1 MIKTV
6 SYLDLGTMSSGMVSN
21 FLKVGYTLTILLF
34 IGGGSLMG
42 QQLKEIEPQQLV
54 FKDDGAIPN
63 STLPLLLYREAFA
76 ANTKDLASA
85 IEQRFAENDWTGSW
99 RAGVYPFPHYHS
111 TTHEVLG
118 VFGGSATLRLGGAQ
132 GTTVKVGP
140 GDVIVIP
147 AGVGHQNLGSSAD
160 FSVVGA
166 YPGGRR
172 WDLLR
177 GLPGE
182 RPQADRNIAAVPLP
196 DNDPLYVPN
205 GPLKRIWKSQ

>member
-1 MIKTV
+1 MTNSFKASCKLI
-6 SYLDLGTMSSGMVSN
+6 
-21 FLKVGYTLTILLF
+21 ILLF
-34 IGGGSLMG
+34 VGGGSLMG
-42 QQLKEIEPQQLV
+42 QQPKEVEPQQFV

-63 STLPLLLYREAFA
+63 NPLPLLLYRQAFA
-76 ANTKDLASA
+76 ANTKDLASV

-118 VFGGSATLRLGGAQ
+118 VFCGSATLRLGGAP
-132 GTTVKVGP
+132 GTTVEVHP
-140 GDVIVIP
+140 GDAIVIP

-182 RPQADRNIAAVPLP
+182 RPEADRNIAMVPLP
-196 DNDPLYVPN
+196 YTDPLYGPN
-205 GPLKRIWKSQ
+205 GPLKRVWNPK

>member
-1 MIKTV
+1 VKIGFRG
-6 SYLDLGTMSSGMVSN
+6 LGTIGSGMMPH
-21 FLKVGYTLTILLF
+21 FLKVGYGFIILLF

-42 QQLKEIEPQQLV
+42 QQPKEVEPQQLV
-54 FKDDGAIPN
+54 FKDDGSIPN
-63 STLPLLLYREAFA
+63 NTLPLLLYREAFA
-76 ANTKDLASA
+76 EDTKDLASVM
-85 IEQRFAENDWTGSW
+85 EQRFAENDWTGSW

-111 TTHEVLG
+111 TSHEVLG
-118 VFGGSATLRLGGAQ
+118 VFSGSATLRLGGAQ
-132 GTTVKVGP
+132 GTTVEVRL
-140 GDVIVIP
+140 GDVIVVP

-166 YPGGRR
+166 YPGGRQ

-196 DNDPLYVPN
+196 DNDPVYGSN
-205 GPLKRIWKSQ
+205 GPLKRIWKSR

>member
-1 MIKTV
+1 MLKTI
-6 SYLDLGTMSSGMVSN
+6 SYLGLGTMGSRMASN
-21 FLKVGYTLTILLF
+21 LVKAGCKLTILLF
-34 IGGGSLMG
+34 IGERSLMA
-42 QQLKEIEPQQLV
+42 QQPKEIEPQQLV

-63 STLPLLLYREAFA
+63 NTLPLLFYRQAFA
-76 ANTKDLASA
+76 ADTTDLASV

-111 TTHEVLG
+111 TSHEVLG
-118 VFGGSATLRLGGAQ
+118 VFSGSAKLRLGGAQ
-132 GTTVKVGP
+132 GKTVEVRP

-166 YPGGRR
+166 YPGGRK

-177 GLPGE
+177 RLPGE

-196 DNDPLYVPN
+196 DNDPLYGSD
-205 GPLKRIWKSQ
+205 GPLKRIWKSR

>member
-1 MIKTV
+1 MKIGFRG
-6 SYLDLGTMSSGMVSN
+6 LGTIGSGMMPH
-21 FLKVGYTLTILLF
+21 FLKVGYGFIILLL

-42 QQLKEIEPQQLV
+42 QQPKEVEPQQLV
-54 FKDDGAIPN
+54 FKDDGSIPN
-63 STLPLLLYREAFA
+63 NTLPLLLYREAFGPD
-76 ANTKDLASA
+76 TKDLASV

-111 TTHEVLG
+111 TSHEVLG
-118 VFGGSATLRLGGAQ
+118 VFSGSATLRLGGAQ
-132 GTTVKVGP
+132 GTTAEARL

-166 YPGGRR
+166 YPGGRQ

-196 DNDPLYVPN
+196 HNDPVYGSN
-205 GPLKRIWKSQ
+205 GPLKRIWKSR

>member
-1 MIKTV
+1 MPH
-6 SYLDLGTMSSGMVSN
+6 
-21 FLKVGYTLTILLF
+21 FLKGRIRFIILLF

-42 QQLKEIEPQQLV
+42 QQPKEVEPQQLV
-54 FKDDGAIPN
+54 FKDDGSIPN
-63 STLPLLLYREAFA
+63 NTLPLLFYREASA
-76 ANTKDLASA
+76 PDTKDLASV

-111 TTHEVLG
+111 TSHEVLG
-118 VFGGSATLRLGGAQ
+118 VFSGSATLRLGGAQ
-132 GTTVKVGP
+132 GTTVEVRL

-147 AGVGHQNLGSSAD
+147 AGVGHQNLGSSVN

-166 YPGGRR
+166 YPGGRQ

-196 DNDPLYVPN
+196 DNDPVYGSN
-205 GPLKRIWKSQ
+205 GPLKRIWKSR

>member
-1 MIKTV
+1 MISV
-6 SYLDLGTMSSGMVSN
+6 ANL
-21 FLKVGYTLTILLF
+21 LKARYALTIFLC
-34 IGGGSLMG
+34 IEGGTLMG
-42 QQLKEIEPQQLV
+42 QQPKEVEPQQLV

-63 STLPLLLYREAFA
+63 NTLPLLLYRQAFA
-76 ANTKDLASA
+76 ANTKDLASF

-111 TTHEVLG
+111 TSHEALG
-118 VFGGSATLRLGGAQ
+118 VFSGSATLRLGGAQ
-132 GTTVKVGP
+132 GTTAEARL

-147 AGVGHQNLGSSAD
+147 AGVGHQTLGSSAD
-160 FSVVGA
+160 FSIVGA
-166 YPGGRR
+166 YPGGRQ

-196 DNDPLYVPN
+196 DNDPVYSSN
-205 GPLKRIWKSQ
+205 GPLKRIWKSR

>member
-1 MIKTV
+1 MNI
-6 SYLDLGTMSSGMVSN
+6 
-21 FLKVGYTLTILLF
+21 FKVIIFLF
-34 IGGGSLMG
+34 IGGGSLMA
-42 QQLKEIEPQQLV
+42 QQPKEIEPQQLI

-63 STLPLLLYREAFA
+63 NTLPLLFYRQAFA
-76 ANTKDLASA
+76 ANTKDLASV
-85 IEQRFAENDWTGSW
+85 IEQRFAENDWTNSW
-99 RAGVYPFPHYHS
+99 RASVYPFTHYHS

-118 VFGGSATLRLGGAQ
+118 VFSGSATLRLGGAQ
-132 GTTVKVGP
+132 GTTVEVHP

-166 YPGGRR
+166 YPGGRQ

-182 RPQADRNIAAVPLP
+182 RPGADRNIAAVPLP
-196 DNDPLYVPN
+196 DNDPLYGPD
-205 GPLKRIWKSQ
+205 GPLKRIWKPQ

>member
-1 MIKTV
+1 VKIGFRAP
-6 SYLDLGTMSSGMVSN
+6 GTIDSGMMPH
-21 FLKVGYTLTILLF
+21 FLKVGYGSIILLF
-34 IGGGSLMG
+34 IGKGSLMG
-42 QQLKEIEPQQLV
+42 QQPKEVEPQQLV
-54 FKDDGAIPN
+54 FKDDGSIPN
-63 STLPLLLYREAFA
+63 NTLPLLLYREAFA
-76 ANTKDLASA
+76 PDTKDLASV

-111 TTHEVLG
+111 TSHEVLG
-118 VFGGSATLRLGGAQ
+118 VFSGSATLRLGGAQ
-132 GTTVKVGP
+132 GTTVEVRL

-166 YPGGRR
+166 YSGGRQ

-196 DNDPLYVPN
+196 DNDPVYGSN
-205 GPLKRIWKSQ
+205 GPLKRIWKSR

>member
-1 MIKTV
+1 MKIGFRG
-6 SYLDLGTMSSGMVSN
+6 LGTIGSGMMPH
-21 FLKVGYTLTILLF
+21 FLKVGYGFIILLF

-42 QQLKEIEPQQLV
+42 QQPKEVEPQQLV
-54 FKDDGAIPN
+54 FKDDGSIPN
-63 STLPLLLYREAFA
+63 NTLPLLLYREAFA
-76 ANTKDLASA
+76 PGTKDLASV
-85 IEQRFAENDWTGSW
+85 IEQRFAENDWTGAW

-111 TTHEVLG
+111 TSHEVLG
-118 VFGGSATLRLGGAQ
+118 VFSGSATLRLGGAQ
-132 GTTVKVGP
+132 GTTVEVRL

-166 YPGGRR
+166 YPGGRQ

-177 GLPGE
+177 GLPRE

-196 DNDPLYVPN
+196 HNDPVYGSN
-205 GPLKRIWKSQ
+205 GPLKRIWKSR

>member
-1 MIKTV
+1 MISV
-6 SYLDLGTMSSGMVSN
+6 ANL
-21 FLKVGYTLTILLF
+21 LKARYALTIFLC
-34 IGGGSLMG
+34 IEGGILMG
-42 QQLKEIEPQQLV
+42 QQPKEIEPQQLV

-63 STLPLLLYREAFA
+63 NTLPLLLYRQAFA
-76 ANTKDLASA
+76 ANTKDLASF
-85 IEQRFAENDWTGSW
+85 IEQGFAENDWTGSW

-111 TTHEVLG
+111 TSHEVLG
-118 VFGGSATLRLGGAQ
+118 VFSGSATLRLGGAQ
-132 GTTVKVGP
+132 GTTVEVRR

-182 RPQADRNIAAVPLP
+182 RPQADHNIAAVPLP
-196 DNDPLYVPN
+196 DNDPLYGSN
-205 GPLKRIWKSQ
+205 GPLKRIWKSR

>member
-1 MIKTV
+1 VKIGFRG
-6 SYLDLGTMSSGMVSN
+6 LGTIGSGMMPH
-21 FLKVGYTLTILLF
+21 FLKVGYGFIILLL

-42 QQLKEIEPQQLV
+42 QQPKEVEPQQLV
-54 FKDDGAIPN
+54 FKDDSSIPN
-63 STLPLLLYREAFA
+63 NTLPLLLYREAFGPD
-76 ANTKDLASA
+76 TKDLASV

-111 TTHEVLG
+111 TSHEALG
-118 VFGGSATLRLGGAQ
+118 VFSGSATLRLGGAQ
-132 GTTVKVGP
+132 GTTAEARL

-166 YPGGRR
+166 YPGGRQ

-196 DNDPLYVPN
+196 HNDPVYGSN
-205 GPLKRIWKSQ
+205 GPLKRIWKSR

>member
-1 MIKTV
+1 MISVAK
-6 SYLDLGTMSSGMVSN
+6 L
-21 FLKVGYTLTILLF
+21 LKARYALTIFLC
-34 IGGGSLMG
+34 IEGGTLMG
-42 QQLKEIEPQQLV
+42 QQPKEVQPEQLV

-63 STLPLLLYREAFA
+63 NTLPLLLYRQAFA
-76 ANTKDLASA
+76 ANTKGLASF

-111 TTHEVLG
+111 TSHEVLG
-118 VFGGSATLRLGGAQ
+118 VFSGSATLRLGGAQ
-132 GTTVKVGP
+132 GTTVEVHP

-147 AGVGHQNLGSSAD
+147 AGVGHQNLGSGAD

-182 RPQADRNIAAVPLP
+182 RPQADHNIAAVPLP
-196 DNDPLYVPN
+196 DNDPLYGSN
-205 GPLKRIWKSQ
+205 GPLKRIWKSR

>member
-1 MIKTV
+1 MACNLLNTRYWLAI
-6 SYLDLGTMSSGMVSN
+6 
-21 FLKVGYTLTILLF
+21 FLI
-34 IGGGSLMG
+34 IGGGSVMG
-42 QQLKEIEPQQLV
+42 QQSKEVEPQQLV
-54 FKDDGAIPN
+54 FKDDGVIPN
-63 STLPLLLYREAFA
+63 NTLPLLLYRQAFA
-76 ANTKDLASA
+76 PDTKDLASV
-85 IEQRFAENDWTGSW
+85 IEQRFADNDWTGSW
-99 RAGVYPFPHYHS
+99 RAGVYPFAHYHS

-118 VFGGSATLRLGGAQ
+118 VFSGSATLRLGGAQ
-132 GTTVKVGP
+132 GTTVEVRP

-182 RPQADRNIAAVPLP
+182 RPQADRNIAAVPSP
-196 DNDPLYVPN
+196 DNDP
-205 GPLKRIWKSQ
+205 

>member
-1 MIKTV
+1 
-6 SYLDLGTMSSGMVSN
+6 
-21 FLKVGYTLTILLF
+21 
-34 IGGGSLMG
+34 MG
-42 QQLKEIEPQQLV
+42 QQPKEVEPQQLV
-54 FKDDGAIPN
+54 FKDDGSIPN
-63 STLPLLLYREAFA
+63 NTLPLLLYREAFA
-76 ANTKDLASA
+76 ADTKDLASVM
-85 IEQRFAENDWTGSW
+85 EQRFAENDWTGSW

-111 TTHEVLG
+111 TSHEVLG
-118 VFGGSATLRLGGAQ
+118 VFSGSATLRLGGAQ
-132 GTTVKVGP
+132 GTTVEVRL

-166 YPGGRR
+166 YPGGRQ

-196 DNDPLYVPN
+196 DNDPVLRF
-205 GPLKRIWKSQ
+205 KRSAETIWKSR